1 MKLNDQK
8 NMLNPLHPFAKEFL
22 IHLQF
27 ERRLSNNT
35 VQAYWI
41 DLRRYTDFLF
51 DECRIKLP
59 KNIMLSHVRKYV
71 KWLNQIPIQKTD
83 TIGLKSSSVN
93 RTFSSIRGFHD
104 YLIQQNLSSKDPTNI
119 LETPK
124 LEKKLPTILSVE
136 EIDKIIE
143 SIDLEK
149 TISLR
154 DRALLS
160 LLYASGL
167 RVTELVNLKL
177 TNILQEEQLIR
188 VIGKGDKERIVPI
201 GSRALKHLNEYNEL
215 IRPSLARKG
224 NSRGYIFLNQ
234 RGTPLTRMTVWN
246 ILQDNVLRAGIKKK
260 ISPHTFRHSFA
271 THLLEGGADLRAV
284 QEMLGH
290 VDISTTQIYTHLS
303 IKRLKEVYDK
313 AHPRA

>member
-1 MKLNDQK
+1 MHQ
-8 NMLNPLHPFAKEFL
+8 FAKEFL
-22 IHLQF
+22 LHLQF

-35 VQAYWI
+35 VQAYWN
-41 DLRRYTDFLF
+41 DLRRYTDFLN
-51 DECRIKLP
+51 DECKIEDP

-71 KWLNQIPIQKTD
+71 KWLNQIQVQNTEN
-83 TIGLKSSSVN
+83 TGLKSSSIN

-104 YLIQQNLSSKDPTNI
+104 YLIQQNISTKDPTNI
-119 LETPK
+119 LEPPK
-124 LEKKLPTILSVE
+124 LEKKLPIVLSVE
-136 EIDKIIE
+136 EIDRIIK
-143 SIDLEK
+143 SVDLEK
-149 TISLR
+149 KISLR

-167 RVTELVNLKL
+167 RVTELVKLKL

-201 GSRALKHLNEYNEL
+201 GGRALKHLSEYVEAV
-215 IRPSLARKG
+215 RPVLARKG

-246 ILQDNVLRAGIKKK
+246 IIKENTIKAGIKKK

-290 VDISTTQIYTHLS
+290 VDISTTQIYTHLD
-303 IKRLKEVYDK
+303 KHTLKEIHQEC
-313 AHPRA
+313 HPRG